1 MAVSPQPQSSP
12 REGGIPFPPPPGHR
26 RSTGQPN
33 ALPGADPPITLP
45 ALLPASPPRQRRARL
60 SSLPRRRAERRR
72 GSGQRTPAGLRCGA
86 DGSARGQRQRF
97 SGFQKPELRRLCPAR
112 HQQAHVAQRGR
123 HSARLPHG
131 PTAPQPHRHLPHSR
145 ALSVTRRS
153 PHRSLLVIC
162 PHLGA
167 APHPPP
173 AKAIAEPYTRW
184 LLSAHR
190 GSGPLPGS
198 ETIPTPPPP
207 TLLLNRIH
215 LACTVTLVIRD
226 PSRAGLGLAACHG
239 GILPPSPTQPGPS
252 CFYSFV
258 FLHFSEEQSGAR
270 ALLCTSGSPR
280 DHDDPESQWVPLRPD
295 SPFPSYQGVPRAL
308 SPPPAEPNLG
318 RG

>member
-12 REGGIPFPPPPGHR
+12 REGGIPFPPPRAIDAARGSPTR
-26 RSTGQPN
+26 CPAPT
-33 ALPGADPPITLP
+33 PP
-45 ALLPASPPRQRRARL
+45 SPSL
-60 SSLPRRRAERRR
+60 HSSLHPHPGSAEPDSHRSRGGEPSDGGAA
-72 GSGQRTPAGLRCGA
+72 GSGPRPGSGVGLTAAPAGSASASLVSRNRSSE
-86 DGSARGQRQRF
+86 GSARPGTN
-97 SGFQKPELRRLCPAR
+97 R
-112 HQQAHVAQRGR
+112 HTWHNGDGTAPGC
-123 HSARLPHG
+123 
-131 PTAPQPHRHLPHSR
+131 PTAPQPHGHLPHSR

-162 PHLGA
+162 PHPGA
-167 APHPPP
+167 APHPHIP
-173 AKAIAEPYTRW
+173 AAKAEPYTRW

-239 GILPPSPTQPGPS
+239 GILPPPPTQPGPS

-258 FLHFSEEQSGAR
+258 FLHFSEEQRGAR

>member
-12 REGGIPFPPPPGHR
+12 REGGIPFPPPRAIEAARGSPTR
-26 RSTGQPN
+26 CPAPT
-33 ALPGADPPITLP
+33 PPSP

-72 GSGQRTPAGLRCGA
+72 GSGQRSPAGLRCGA

-162 PHLGA
+162 PHPGA
-167 APHPPP
+167 APHPHIP
-173 AKAIAEPYTRW
+173 AAKAEPYTRW

-190 GSGPLPGS
+190 GSGPLLGS

-207 TLLLNRIH
+207 PRPALLLNRIH

-239 GILPPSPTQPGPS
+239 GILPPPPTQPGPS

-258 FLHFSEEQSGAR
+258 FLHFSEEQRGAR
-270 ALLCTSGSPR
+270 ALLCSTGSPR
-280 DHDDPESQWVPLRPD
+280 DHDVPELPMGSVETRLPVPILPRGAPG
-295 SPFPSYQGVPRAL
+295 SVP
-308 SPPPAEPNLG
+308 PTC
-318 RG
+318 